1 MVLDLILAAVVL
13 LLLVYAH
20 YISYMVLLLEEGVS
34 IYELMHPSVQ
44 NIFSFR

>member
-20 YISYMVLLLEEGVS
+20 YIFYKALLFEEGVS
-34 IYELMHPSVQ
+34 IYELIHPSVQ
-44 NIFSFR
+44 NIFSLR